1 MFSKRNEPNKLS
13 TMISRFQFVSLSSS
27 VLLLCMG
34 NPAWP
39 QTERIRISA
48 TGKSFT
54 QLPIRIAEVKGY
66 YRQEGL
72 EVEYIQM
79 AGQLA
84 TTSLFGAH
92 VDATTAFSSAAVV
105 SVRGFDVKGVI
116 VFCDKPTF
124 VLVSRPQIRS
134 VAELKGMKI
143 AVSSFGSSGDLIT
156 RKILVHYGL
165 NPARDTVIL
174 ALGQAS
180 VRLAALQTGAVEA
193 TVLSTPENILAE
205 RGGASRLAE
214 SAKIIEMPLAGLV
227 VTQNKIEANRNQVKR
242 IVKATLRGLMLVHQS
257 RQDAIDIA
265 TAWMRLDP
273 KFAAAGYDATLPA
286 YSQEG
291 FASDQGL
298 RTMLEIVTKGK
309 VSEVSSSRLAN
320 FSFLREALAELKAG
334 K

>member
-13 TMISRFQFVSLSSS
+13 TMISRFQFVSLLSS
-27 VLLLCMG
+27 VLLLYVS

-48 TGKSFT
+48 TGRSFT

-72 EVEYIQM
+72 EIEYIQM

-84 TTSLFGAH
+84 TTSLFGGH
-92 VDATTAFSSAAVV
+92 VDATTAFSSSAIGA
-105 SVRGFDVKGVI
+105 VRGFDAKGVI

-124 VLVSRPQIRS
+124 VLVSRPRIRS

-156 RKILVHYGL
+156 RKILTHYGL

-180 VRLAALQTGAVEA
+180 VRLAALHTGAVDA

-227 VTQNKIEANRNQVKR
+227 VTQNKIETNRNQVKR
-242 IVKATLRGLMLVHQS
+242 IVKATLRGLMLVHQN
-257 RQDAIDIA
+257 RQEAIDIA

-273 KFAAAGYDATLPA
+273 EFAAAGYDATLPA
-286 YSQEG
+286 YSLDG

-309 VSEVSSSRLAN
+309 MSEFSSSRLAD

>member
-1 MFSKRNEPNKLS
+1 MMTRC
-13 TMISRFQFVSLSSS
+13 QFVGLLAA
-27 VLLLCMG
+27 VLLLCRG
-34 NPAWP
+34 NPTWP
-39 QTERIRISA
+39 QTQRLAISA
-48 TGKSFT
+48 TGRSFT

-84 TTSLFGAH
+84 TTSLFGGH
-92 VDATTAFSSAAVV
+92 VDATTAFSSAAIGFT
-105 SVRGFDVKGVI
+105 RGFDARGVI

-134 VAELKGMKI
+134 VVELKGKKI

-156 RKILVHYGL
+156 RKILAHNGL
-165 NPARDTVIL
+165 NPERETVIL

-180 VRLAALQTGAVEA
+180 VRLTALQTGAVDA

-205 RGGASRLAE
+205 RAGASRLAE

-227 VTQNKIEANRNQVKR
+227 VTQNKIDANRNQVKR
-242 IVKATLRGLMLVHQS
+242 MVRATLRGLMLVHQN
-257 RQDAIDIA
+257 RQEAIDIA
-265 TAWMRLDP
+265 SAWMRLDP
-273 KFAAAGYDATLPA
+273 EFAAAGYDATLPA

-309 VSEVSSSRLAN
+309 VGEFSPSRLAD
-320 FSFLREALAELKAG
+320 FSFLREALAELKVG

>member
-1 MFSKRNEPNKLS
+1 
-13 TMISRFQFVSLSSS
+13 MITQFRLIG
-27 VLLLCMG
+27 LLAAVFFLCLG
-34 NPAWP
+34 DRAWP
-39 QTERIRISA
+39 QTQRIRISA
-48 TGKSFT
+48 TGRSFT

-84 TTSLFGAH
+84 TTSLFGGH
-92 VDATTAFSSAAVV
+92 VDATTAFSSAAIGFT
-105 SVRGFDVKGVI
+105 RGFDVKGVI

-134 VAELKGMKI
+134 VGELKGKKI
-143 AVSSFGSSGDLIT
+143 AVSSFGTSSDLIT
-156 RKILVHYGL
+156 RKILAHYGL
-165 NPARDTVIL
+165 NSARDSVIL

-180 VRLAALQTGAVEA
+180 VRLAALQTGAVDA

-205 RGGASRLAE
+205 RAGASRLAE

-227 VTQNKIEANRNQVKR
+227 VTQNKIAGNRDQVKR
-242 IVKATLRGLMLVHQS
+242 MVRATLKGLMLLHQK
-257 RQDAIDIA
+257 REEAVDIA
-265 TAWMRLDP
+265 TDWMRLDP
-273 KFAAAGYDATLPA
+273 EFAAAGYDATLPA

-291 FASDQGL
+291 FATDQGM

-309 VSEVSSSRLAN
+309 IGEFSSSRLAD